1 MSVDHVSRAVSP
13 LAGTKPPTF
22 LSVKAG
28 GWVIVEGEQQVAQQ
42 FNDQWWMGQVVF
54 CEGGARDP
62 RVNTM
67 FQVANVDD
75 GCIKWVNGD
84 VGTLILSKSPGR
96 DCWCMAPKW

>member
-1 MSVDHVSRAVSP
+1 MPVGVDHLSRAVSP
-13 LAGTKPPTF
+13 MAGTKPPIF

-28 GWVIVEGEQQVAQQ
+28 DWVIVEGEQQVAHE

-67 FQVANVDD
+67 FQVADVDD
-75 GCIKWVNGD
+75 GGIFWVNGD
-84 VGTLILSKSPGR
+84 EVTHVVRSLDGLALN
-96 DCWCMAPKW
+96 A

>member
-1 MSVDHVSRAVSP
+1 MSIDHVSSAVSP

-28 GWVIVEGEQQVAQQ
+28 DWVIVEGEQQVAHK
-42 FNDQWWMGQVVF
+42 FNHQWWMGQVVF

-67 FQVANVDD
+67 FQVSNVDD
-75 GCIKWVNGD
+75 GCITWVNGD
-84 VGTLILSKSPGR
+84 AVIHVVRSLDGLFV
-96 DCWCMAPKW
+96 

>member
-1 MSVDHVSRAVSP
+1 MKA
-13 LAGTKPPTF
+13 PTF

-28 GWVIVEGEQQVAQQ
+28 DWVIVEGEQQVAQE
-42 FNDQWWMGQVVF
+42 FNDSWWMGQVVF

-75 GCIKWVNGD
+75 GHITWVNGD
-84 VGTLILSKSPGR
+84 AVTHIVRSIDGMSLSS
-96 DCWCMAPKW
+96 